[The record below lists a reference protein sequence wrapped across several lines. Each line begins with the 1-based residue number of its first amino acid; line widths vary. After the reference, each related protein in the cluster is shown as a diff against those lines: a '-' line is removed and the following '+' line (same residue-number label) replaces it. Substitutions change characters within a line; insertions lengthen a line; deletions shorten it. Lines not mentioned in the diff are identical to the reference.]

1 MEIIKLKE
9 FQKSAILDLL
19 KATSEGKKE
28 ILLKAPT
35 GSGKTIILVNFIDQY
50 IENIDNNVV
59 FIWFTPGTGD
69 LEEQS
74 KKKMDMYLPKRNTKL
89 IKDVIQQGF
98 EKEDT
103 CFINWEEVNKKDNTA
118 IREVEKT
125 NLYKRIEEARN
136 SGIKFII
143 IVDEQHYNKTI
154 KTENLKNKFN
164 PEFFIGAS
172 ATIKKNENSSI
183 VEIKEEDVIS
193 EGLITK
199 MVSINEKVTSEEKID
214 TPTNYLI
221 DKSLKK
227 QMEIYNE
234 FKKIKKDIIPLI
246 LIQIPNKQEELYK
259 DILKYLYKK
268 LPKEE
273 VAIWLDKKNENTEN
287 IEDDYNRVRVLIM
300 KQAVAIGWDC
310 PRAKILVK
318 LRENM
323 SEIFT
328 IQTIGRIRRSIGA
341 THYKNDIL
349 NTSFLYTYDSDFV
362 NNVTEIFADST
373 NRKKLLYLKKE
384 YSEISLIKESKKNI
398 YFTRINKEDLKVFY
412 KYFSEKYSLN
422 SDMEKNEIK
431 LSANGFDFSKDVLFK
446 TKKGFAVSSED
457 IASNLEDVYVR
468 INVKERSLEREL
480 NLIVFEIG
488 AKAGIIDR
496 DRLKTVL
503 RSIFSKKLFNKYS
516 ILKLSRMEFTAFII
530 NNKQRLK
537 EDVYE
542 AIKSKSRQI
551 EINEKYVNKETF
563 NFPLQKVIRIISK
576 EEYKKRF
583 KKDVYY
589 MKKNVYELY
598 PSNEKLSLPER
609 LFLEY
614 AEDNNNIEWIYKNGE
629 SSSEYFSILY
639 LDNANKFNTFYPDF
653 ILRTKYGEIW
663 IIETKGGENEDGTS
677 RNIDEVLTPTK
688 YQYLRKFC
696 NNNHYRFG
704 FVREQHIEGEKPIL
718 KILFSEK
725 YIENM
730 DNENWIN
737 IDNVF

>member
-221 DKSLKK
+221 DMSLKK

-422 SDMEKNEIK
+422 SDMEKNKIK

-457 IASNLEDVYVR
+457 IASNLEDVSVR

-563 NFPLQKVIRIISK
+563 NFPLQKVIRIIPK

-663 IIETKGGENEDGTS
+663 IIETKGDQ
-677 RNIDEVLTPTK
+677 L
-688 YQYLRKFC
+688 
-696 NNNHYRFG
+696 
-704 FVREQHIEGEKPIL
+704 
-718 KILFSEK
+718 
-725 YIENM
+725 
-730 DNENWIN
+730 
-737 IDNVF
+737 

>member
-19 KATSEGKKE
+19 KATSEGTKE

-221 DKSLKK
+221 DMSLKK

-234 FKKIKKDIIPLI
+234 FKKIKKDI
-246 LIQIPNKQEELYK
+246 NK
-259 DILKYLYKK
+259 
-268 LPKEE
+268 
-273 VAIWLDKKNENTEN
+273 
-287 IEDDYNRVRVLIM
+287 R
-300 KQAVAIGWDC
+300 
-310 PRAKILVK
+310 
-318 LRENM
+318 
-323 SEIFT
+323 
-328 IQTIGRIRRSIGA
+328 
-341 THYKNDIL
+341 
-349 NTSFLYTYDSDFV
+349 
-362 NNVTEIFADST
+362 
-373 NRKKLLYLKKE
+373 
-384 YSEISLIKESKKNI
+384 
-398 YFTRINKEDLKVFY
+398 
-412 KYFSEKYSLN
+412 
-422 SDMEKNEIK
+422 
-431 LSANGFDFSKDVLFK
+431 
-446 TKKGFAVSSED
+446 
-457 IASNLEDVYVR
+457 
-468 INVKERSLEREL
+468 
-480 NLIVFEIG
+480 
-488 AKAGIIDR
+488 
-496 DRLKTVL
+496 
-503 RSIFSKKLFNKYS
+503 
-516 ILKLSRMEFTAFII
+516 
-530 NNKQRLK
+530 
-537 EDVYE
+537 
-542 AIKSKSRQI
+542 
-551 EINEKYVNKETF
+551 
-563 NFPLQKVIRIISK
+563 
-576 EEYKKRF
+576 
-583 KKDVYY
+583 
-589 MKKNVYELY
+589 
-598 PSNEKLSLPER
+598 
-609 LFLEY
+609 
-614 AEDNNNIEWIYKNGE
+614 
-629 SSSEYFSILY
+629 
-639 LDNANKFNTFYPDF
+639 
-653 ILRTKYGEIW
+653 
-663 IIETKGGENEDGTS
+663 
-677 RNIDEVLTPTK
+677 
-688 YQYLRKFC
+688 
-696 NNNHYRFG
+696 
-704 FVREQHIEGEKPIL
+704 
-718 KILFSEK
+718 
-725 YIENM
+725 
-730 DNENWIN
+730 
-737 IDNVF
+737 